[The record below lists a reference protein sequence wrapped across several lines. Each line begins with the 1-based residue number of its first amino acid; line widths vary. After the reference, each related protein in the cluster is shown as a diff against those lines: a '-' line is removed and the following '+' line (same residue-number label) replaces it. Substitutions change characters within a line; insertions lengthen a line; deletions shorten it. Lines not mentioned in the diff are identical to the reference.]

1 MAASPSRN
9 YQKGQKRV
17 VMLKPDRTQERFI
30 YRHRLWIRVSI
41 AVCVLVFI
49 SILYTFL
56 KPHAQ
61 LPRETLV
68 LVGNPTVLWSWNKRD
83 NSFVLIALPSDTV
96 IDAVHGYGAYSLDA
110 LWKLGEIDK
119 NERNLLRQSMQEF
132 MGIPIPWYV
141 GMKDHKTPVAA
152 EDAKDIV
159 RSYFLWQRLW
169 SYVSG
174 ALHTNV
180 PISVY
185 FSFIKSFLLSTPD
198 KISLYDMT
206 ELNGIQEEKLADG
219 SSIKK
224 LNLGRFDEIIGH
236 AFDDEKLRNEQ
247 VSVAIYNTTDLSSVG
262 QRIARLLGHM
272 GIFVIT
278 VGNDTPEITDC
289 TLTASKNVLRTK
301 TAGFIRSLYHCKD
314 LVDDGTVRAD
324 ILLRMGSQYAETIRS
339 KTVRLH

>member
-1 MAASPSRN
+1 MRESHSAN
-9 YQKGQKRV
+9 
-17 VMLKPDRTQERFI
+17 ERFMLR
-30 YRHRLWIRVSI
+30 YRFWIRLGIVVS
-41 AVCVLVFI
+41 VLVVI
-49 SILYTFL
+49 SVLYTL
-56 KPHAQ
+56 LAPRSDTS
-61 LPRETLV
+61 RETIV

-83 NSFVLIALPSDTV
+83 KSFVLIALPSDTV

-119 NERNLLRQSMQEF
+119 RERNLLRQSMQEYI
-132 MGIPIPWYV
+132 GIPISWYL
-141 GMKDHKTPVAA
+141 GMKDQKTPVAA
-152 EDAKDIV
+152 DDAKDIT
-159 RSYFLWQRLW
+159 RMYFSWQRLW

-185 FSFIKSFLLSTPD
+185 FSFIQSFLLSTPD

-206 ELNGIQEEKLADG
+206 ELNGIQEEKLVDG
-219 SSIKK
+219 SSIQK

-247 VSVAIYNTTDLSSVG
+247 VSVAIYNTTDLPSVG
-262 QRIARLLGHM
+262 QRIARLLSHM

-278 VGNDTPEITDC
+278 VGNDTPEISDC

-301 TAGFIRSLYHCKD
+301 TAGLIRRLYHCKEH
-314 LVDDGTVRAD
+314 VDEATVRAD
-324 ILLRMGSQYAETIRS
+324 LILRMGSVYADTIRS
-339 KTVRLH
+339 KEVRLR